1 VTVDLDIDLPGVVV
15 DDDERDGVL
24 ATAVFDATR
33 TYRYLLTRIW
43 DIDLPVMTWVML
55 NPSTADA
62 LRDDPTITRITHRT
76 NGFARR
82 PGLGVGGIRVVN
94 LFALR
99 ATDPDALR
107 THPDPV
113 GPLNDVFVRQA
124 VAGASLVVCAWGA
137 GGVLRGRA
145 TTVTRRLTRV
155 GARPHCLGVTSTGQP
170 RHPLYLPGA
179 AVLAPYEAS
188 EAVA

>member
-1 VTVDLDIDLPGVVV
+1 VTVDLDMPPDTVV
-15 DDDERDGVL
+15 DDEWDGML
-24 ATAVFDATR
+24 AAAVFDTSR
-33 TYRYLLTRIW
+33 TYRYLLTRVW
-43 DIDLPVMTWVML
+43 DSSRPRMVWLML

-62 LRDDPTITRITHRT
+62 MADDPTIRRCI
-76 NGFARR
+76 GFARR
-82 PGLGVGGIRVVN
+82 EQAGGIAVVN

-99 ATDPDALR
+99 STNPDALR

-124 VAGASLVVCAWGA
+124 VAGARLVVCAWGA
-137 GGVLRGRA
+137 GGVLRDRA

-179 AVLAPYEAS
+179 AVFALYEAP